1 MRDRNSGGAV
11 EQTADALYKVVNR
24 TRFETVLHGL
34 GGLAVS
40 PGIIYLAT
48 LNSYIEPTKTGK
60 ACRLYLYIR
69 LQ

>member
-34 GGLAVS
+34 GVGCFPRNNLFSNA
-40 PGIIYLAT
+40 
-48 LNSYIEPTKTGK
+48 EF
-60 ACRLYLYIR
+60 LY
-69 LQ
+69 